1 MKKQI
6 IEILEHLAIY
16 YRETLSPIQL
26 AMYAEDLSC
35 LTPEQ
40 LTKAVK
46 TYRQNPANKFFP
58 IPAALI
64 AVINP
69 VETEI
74 DDGRDIASKVI
85 GAVSKFGSYQAQNAK
100 EYIGEIGWEC
110 VKRMGGWVTLCS
122 ELTEENKGIYNAQ
135 IRDLSM
141 TLKKKSINGT
151 IATPQDFPNMLPDG
165 TAKPVLELI
174 RGAIEKK

>member
-26 AMYAEDLSC
+26 AMYAEDLSA
-35 LTPEQ
+35 LTPDQ
-40 LTKAVK
+40 LIKAVK
-46 TYRQNPANKFFP
+46 IYRQNPANKFFP

-64 AVINP
+64 GIIHP
-69 VETEI
+69 VESEI
-74 DDGRDIASKVI
+74 DDGRDIASRVI
-85 GAVSKFGSYQAQNAK
+85 AAVSKFGSYQNQKAK

-110 VKRMGGWVTLCS
+110 VKRMGGWVTICS
-122 ELTEENKGIYNAQ
+122 ELTEDNKGVFNAQ

-151 IATPQDFPNMLPDG
+151 LATPQDFPNMLPDG
-165 TAKPVLELI
+165 SSKMVLDLI
-174 RGAIEKK
+174 QKAIDKK